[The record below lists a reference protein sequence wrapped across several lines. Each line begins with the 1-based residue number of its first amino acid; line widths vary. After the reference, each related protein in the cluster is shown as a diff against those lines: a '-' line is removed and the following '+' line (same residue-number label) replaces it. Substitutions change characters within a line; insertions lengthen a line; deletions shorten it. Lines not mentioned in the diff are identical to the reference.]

1 MVEYQSWYF
10 IHLGYCKVL
19 WGCLQCLYDC
29 HTMLEPECAIF
40 TTNIIKLDLKRL
52 EYQSWRFMHL
62 GFCMV
67 LLGLSYFY
75 DGCERCFLRVC
86 AFCGRNTKYFVVVE
100 SQHLKL
106 MAWNRTIHK
115 FLRNIKLRI
124 RRRPTVAYFPSFS
137 STFLFDSYILRIPF
151 SYVFNF

>member
-1 MVEYQSWYF
+1 M
-10 IHLGYCKVL
+10 VL
-19 WGCLQCLYDC
+19 WGVCSACS
-29 HTMLEPECAIF
+29 TAMLEPECAIF
-40 TTNIIKLDLKRL
+40 TTNIKYGTSSCTWYKANLIKRL
-52 EYQSWRFMHL
+52 EYQSWRFIHL

-106 MAWNRTIHK
+106 MAWNRRIHE

-124 RRRPTVAYFPSFS
+124 RRRAYFPSFS

-151 SYVFNF
+151 GYVFDF